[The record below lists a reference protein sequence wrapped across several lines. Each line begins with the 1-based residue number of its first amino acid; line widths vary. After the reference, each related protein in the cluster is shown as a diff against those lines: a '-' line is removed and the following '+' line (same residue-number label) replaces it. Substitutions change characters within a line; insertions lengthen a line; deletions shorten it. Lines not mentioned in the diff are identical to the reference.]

1 MPVPVSRGSWI
12 CRRLILHAEQ
22 MVRCIG
28 ESAHTPMHATVASM
42 GGPSVGEDKSKL
54 RELLINRQWCK
65 GCGVCVAF
73 CPKRVLEL
81 DTEEKA
87 IAVRIEDCIGCRLC
101 EFRCPDLAIEM
112 PLCRRENWQ
121 DYSP

>member
-1 MPVPVSRGSWI
+1 
-12 CRRLILHAEQ
+12 
-22 MVRCIG
+22 
-28 ESAHTPMHATVASM
+28 M
-42 GGPSVGEDKSKL
+42 GGPSVGEDKIKL

-81 DTEEKA
+81 DAEEKA
-87 IAVRIEDCIGCRLC
+87 VAVRIEDCIGCRLC

-112 PLCRRENWQ
+112 PLCRREDWQ

>member
-1 MPVPVSRGSWI
+1 M
-12 CRRLILHAEQ
+12 
-22 MVRCIG
+22 
-28 ESAHTPMHATVASM
+28 VAST
-42 GGPSVGEDKSKL
+42 GGPSVGEDKRKL

-81 DTEEKA
+81 DVEEKA
-87 IAVRIEDCIGCRLC
+87 VAVRIEDCICCRLC

-112 PLCRRENWQ
+112 PLCRQGDWQ